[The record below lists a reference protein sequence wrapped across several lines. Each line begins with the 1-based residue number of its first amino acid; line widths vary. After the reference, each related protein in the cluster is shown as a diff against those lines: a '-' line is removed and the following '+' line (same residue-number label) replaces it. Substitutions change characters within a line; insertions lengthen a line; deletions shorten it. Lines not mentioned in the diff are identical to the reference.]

1 VRNEFKVNNFDL
13 LRIFA
18 ASQVLVGHSVSHL
31 DIATPPW
38 LIKLIYA
45 FPGVPIFFVISG
57 FLISAAYER
66 SPGLKNY
73 SRNRVLRIY
82 PGLWCCV
89 LATILVAILC
99 GFSFANSQA
108 PLWIISQFAGAIYT
122 PGFLKNF
129 GFGSYNG
136 SLWTIPVELQFYFL
150 LPALYWLTRKGTKDQ
165 TSRIWLAWFAFV
177 AMGFAASLMFPPLEN
192 PEGEATLQKLI
203 RYSFF
208 PHFFLFISGVL
219 LQRLKAYES
228 KWIAGKGTYWLAAYL
243 AFYYVVPKAPVTY
256 VPTTLLLGIVTVS
269 MAYTMPSISQRILRG
284 NDISYGVYIYH
295 GLMINILVEMG
306 LTGRTEYFVLL
317 AGCTYLA
324 GYVSWI
330 AIERPFLRKKRQ
342 TISPT
347 LVTPG
352 EKKLGH
358 LPGMA
363 LRRLP
368 DVLGEHGTIRRIG

>member
-1 VRNEFKVNNFDL
+1 MENKFKINNFDL

-18 ASQVLVGHSVSHL
+18 ASQVLVGHTVFHL
-31 DIATPPW
+31 HISAPPW

-57 FLISAAYER
+57 FLISGSYER
-66 SPGLKNY
+66 SADLKSY
-73 SRNRVLRIY
+73 SRNRILRIY

-89 LATILVAILC
+89 LATILVATLC

-108 PLWIISQFAGAIYT
+108 PLWIISQFVGAIYT

-136 SLWTIPVELQFYFL
+136 ALWTIPIELQFYFL

-165 TSRIWLAWFAFV
+165 TSCFWLVWFAFV
-177 AMGFAASLMFPPLEN
+177 GIGFTTSLMFPPLEN
-192 PEGEATLQKLI
+192 PGTQPTLQKLI
-203 RYSFF
+203 GYSFF

-228 KWIAGKGTYWLAAYL
+228 KWIAGKGGYWLAAYL
-243 AFYYVVPKAPVTY
+243 AFHYVVPTAPVTY
-256 VPTTLLLGIVTVS
+256 VPATLLLGIVTVS
-269 MAYTMPSISQRILRG
+269 MAYTMPSISQKILRG

-295 GLMINILVEMG
+295 GLLINIFVEMG
-306 LTGRTEYFVLL
+306 LTGRAEYFLLL

-330 AIERPFLRKKRQ
+330 AVERPFLRKKKQ

-347 LVTPG
+347 LVTAKQ
-352 EKKLGH
+352 EKHRVGLLH
-358 LPGMA
+358 YF
-363 LRRLP
+363 
-368 DVLGEHGTIRRIG
+368 IRTPY

>member
-1 VRNEFKVNNFDL
+1 MAVIVEKEFKTNNFDL

-18 ASQVLVGHSVSHL
+18 ASEVLAGHTLSHL
-31 DIATPPW
+31 DISSPPW

-57 FLISAAYER
+57 FLISASYER
-66 SPGLKNY
+66 SSSLKSY

-89 LATILVAILC
+89 LATILVTTLC

-108 PLWIISQFAGAIYT
+108 PLWIISQLAGAIYT

-150 LPALYWLTRKGTKDQ
+150 LPALYWLTRKGAKDQ
-165 TSRIWLAWFAFV
+165 TSYFWLAWFAFV
-177 AMGFAASLMFPPLEN
+177 AIALAASLMFPPLEN
-192 PEGEATLQKLI
+192 PEGEPTLQKLI

-208 PHFFLFISGVL
+208 PHFFLFLSGVL
-219 LQRLKAYES
+219 LQRIKAYES
-228 KWIAGKGTYWLAAYL
+228 RWIVGKGVYWLVAYL
-243 AFYYVVPKAPVTY
+243 AFYYVVPTTSVTY

-269 MAYTMPSISQRILRG
+269 MAYTAPGISQKILRG

-295 GLMINILVEMG
+295 GLMINILVEIG
-306 LTGRTEYFVLL
+306 LTGRAEYFVLL
-317 AGCTYLA
+317 AACTYLA

-330 AIERPFLRKKRQ
+330 AIERPFLRKKEQ

-347 LVTPG
+347 LAT
-352 EKKLGH
+352 EKQENHWFRL
-358 LPGMA
+358 LPYFT
-363 LRRLP
+363 RK
-368 DVLGEHGTIRRIG
+368 T

>member
-1 VRNEFKVNNFDL
+1 M
-13 LRIFA
+13 RIFTTT
-18 ASQVLVGHSVSHL
+18 QVFVGQAVSHL
-31 DIATPPW
+31 DINTPPC

-57 FLISAAYER
+57 FLISASYER
-66 SPGLKNY
+66 SPSLKSY

-89 LATILVAILC
+89 LATIVVAILC
-99 GFSFANSQA
+99 GFSFSNSRA
-108 PLWIISQFAGAIYT
+108 PLWIISQLVGAIYT

-129 GFGSYNG
+129 GLGSYNG
-136 SLWTIPVELQFYFL
+136 SLWTIPVELQFYCL
-150 LPALYWLTRKGTKDQ
+150 LPVLYWLARKGTKDQ
-165 TSRIWLAWFAFV
+165 TSYFWLAWIAFV
-177 AMGFAASLMFPPLEN
+177 AIGLAASLMFPPVEN
-192 PEGEATLQKLI
+192 PEGEPILQKLI

-228 KWIAGKGTYWLAAYL
+228 KWIAGKGAYWLAAYL

-295 GLMINILVEMG
+295 GLMINILVEIG
-306 LTGRTEYFVLL
+306 LTGRAEYFVLL
-317 AGCTYLA
+317 AACTYLA

-330 AIERPFLRKKRQ
+330 AIERPFLRKKKQ

-347 LVTPG
+347 LAT
-352 EKKLGH
+352 ETQEDH
-358 LPGMA
+358 R
-363 LRRLP
+363 LRPLLYFTRK
-368 DVLGEHGTIRRIG
+368 T

>member
-1 VRNEFKVNNFDL
+1 MENEFKTNNFDL

-18 ASQVLVGHSVSHL
+18 ASQVLVGHTVLHL
-31 DIATPPW
+31 GIATPPW
-38 LIKLIYA
+38 LYKLICA

-66 SPGLKNY
+66 SPGLKSY
-73 SRNRVLRIY
+73 CRNRVLRIY

-89 LATILVAILC
+89 LVTILVAILC

-108 PLWIISQFAGAIYT
+108 PLWIIGQFVGAIYT

-129 GFGSYNG
+129 GIGSYNG

-150 LPALYWLTRKGTKDQ
+150 LPALYWLIRKRTKNQ
-165 TSRIWLAWFAFV
+165 TSCFWLAWFAFV
-177 AMGFAASLMFPPLEN
+177 AIGFAASLMFPPLQN
-192 PEGEATLQKLI
+192 PEGEPTLQKLI

-208 PHFFLFISGVL
+208 PHFFLFLSGIL

-228 KWIAGKGTYWLAAYL
+228 KWIAGKGAYWLAAYL
-243 AFYYVVPKAPVTY
+243 AFYYVVPTEPVTY
-256 VPTTLLLGIVTVS
+256 VPATLLLGIVTVS
-269 MAYTMPSISQRILRG
+269 MAYTMPSISKKILKG

-306 LTGRTEYFVLL
+306 LTGRAEYFVLL
-317 AGCTYLA
+317 AACTYLA

-330 AIERPFLRKKRQ
+330 AIERPFLRKKKQ

-347 LVTPG
+347 LGT
-352 EKKLGH
+352 EKREKHRVGLLH
-358 LPGMA
+358 YFT
-363 LRRLP
+363 R
-368 DVLGEHGTIRRIG
+368 TTY